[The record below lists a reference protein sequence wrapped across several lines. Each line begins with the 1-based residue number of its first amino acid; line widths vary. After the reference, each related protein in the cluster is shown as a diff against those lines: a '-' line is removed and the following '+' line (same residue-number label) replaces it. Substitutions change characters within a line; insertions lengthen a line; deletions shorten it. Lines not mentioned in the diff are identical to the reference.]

1 MEALTTL
8 AAAWALGAMGSVHC
22 IGMCGGIAGALSVAL
37 PPEQRTRSTL
47 WTHQLGYAIG
57 RVASYGVAG
66 AFAGSAGLLLVD
78 LLGPRGSLA
87 LRCVAAALLLMLG
100 LQLGGWW
107 RGLDALERL
116 GAAVWR
122 WIAPTVDAS
131 ARGRSLL
138 HAIGVGAAWGWLPC
152 GLVYSTL
159 AWAAA
164 GADPIRG
171 ALIMVAFGLGTVPAV
186 SIAGVAAAS
195 ATRRLQTLTSR
206 RVAGALIMSL
216 AIWTAVAAGAH
227 RGVSDTPACHDGGH
241 DHGAS
246 GVGRE

>member
-1 MEALTTL
+1 MEWISALATAL
-8 AAAWALGAMGSVHC
+8 ALGAMGSVHC

-37 PPEQRTRSTL
+37 PPDQRTRTTL
-47 WTHQLGYAIG
+47 WTHQLGYALG
-57 RVASYGVAG
+57 RIASYGVAG
-66 AFAGSAGLLLVD
+66 AFAGSVGLLLADV
-78 LLGPRGSLA
+78 LGPRGA
-87 LRCVAAALLLMLG
+87 LLLRIAAAALLLMLG

-107 RGLDALERL
+107 RGLGVLERL
-116 GAAVWR
+116 GASVWR
-122 WIAPTVDAS
+122 WVAPTVDAS

-171 ALIMVAFGLGTVPAV
+171 TLIMVAFGLGTVPAV
-186 SIAGVAAAS
+186 SITGVAAAR
-195 ATRRLQTLTSR
+195 ATQRLQSMTSR

-216 AIWTAVAAGAH
+216 AIWTAVAAGVHGGGTGA
-227 RGVSDTPACHDGGH
+227 ACHDGAH
-241 DHGAS
+241 DHGSPGAVS
-246 GVGRE
+246 R

>member
-1 MEALTTL
+1 MESLTTL

-37 PPEQRTRSTL
+37 PPERRTRATL

-57 RVASYGVAG
+57 RVGSYGVAG

-78 LLGPRGSLA
+78 VLGAHGSLA
-87 LRCVAAALLLMLG
+87 LRCAAAALLLMLG

-107 RGLDALERL
+107 HGLGALERW

-122 WIAPTVDAS
+122 WVAPTVDAS
-131 ARGRSLL
+131 VRRRSLM

-186 SIAGVAAAS
+186 SLAGVAAAR
-195 ATRRLQTLTSR
+195 ATRRLQTLTTR

-216 AIWTAVAAGAH
+216 AVWTAVAAAVHGGTA
-227 RGVSDTPACHDGGH
+227 TPACHGDGRAESRSSAG
-241 DHGAS
+241 S
-246 GVGRE
+246 K

>member
-1 MEALTTL
+1 MEWLSTL
-8 AAAWALGAMGSVHC
+8 AAALALGAMGSVHC

-37 PPEQRTRSTL
+37 APEQRTRGTL
-47 WTHQLGYAIG
+47 WTQQLGYAFG
-57 RVASYGVAG
+57 RIVSYGVAG
-66 AFAGSAGLLLVD
+66 AFAGSAGLLLAD
-78 LLGPRGSLA
+78 ALGPRGA
-87 LRCVAAALLLMLG
+87 LLLRVAAAVLLLMLG

-107 RGLDALERL
+107 HGLGALERL
-116 GAAVWR
+116 GASVWC

-171 ALIMVAFGLGTVPAV
+171 ALIMIAFGLGTVPAV
-186 SIAGVAAAS
+186 AATGVAAAR
-195 ATRRLQTLTSR
+195 ATQRLQSLASR

-227 RGVSDTPACHDGGH
+227 RGSASPTCHDGTH
-241 DHGAS
+241 AHGRQGIDS
-246 GVGRE
+246 E